1 MSNKLESTSG
11 YSHESPIINNK
22 KADWTSTPD
31 KWNNSMMEQDWKYS
45 QLNKIQFKVNSITS
59 NSCSCYDKIFQAR
72 KVCRVS
78 M

>member
-31 KWNNSMMEQDWKYS
+31 KWNNSMMEQDWKFKGTVNWAKS
-45 QLNKIQFKVNSITS
+45 SFKLIQ
-59 NSCSCYDKIFQAR
+59 
-72 KVCRVS
+72 
-78 M
+78 